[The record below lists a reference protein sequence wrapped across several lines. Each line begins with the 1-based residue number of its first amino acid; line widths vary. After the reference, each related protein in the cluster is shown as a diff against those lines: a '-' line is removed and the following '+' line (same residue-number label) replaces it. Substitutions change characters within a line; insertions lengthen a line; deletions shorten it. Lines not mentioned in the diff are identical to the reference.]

1 MERSKHVAHFEV
13 MLLQDIPMPLSLWYG
28 DPLTKYQAE
37 QLLQFSLEKRKQALF
52 KGLDCFSY
60 QIKEMIARFFLNRN
74 IKIEY
79 KTMVHSTQD
88 EQQIALIELV
98 FGQLLMSR
106 KLNPALD
113 HLKKGFSIAQKH
125 LSSADY
131 FGIVKRH
138 ELLERLKL
146 GKEPSEPKALA
157 SLLVEA
163 SIIKQLET
171 TNDLKNNYPKNPHDT
186 LG

>member
-1 MERSKHVAHFEV
+1 
-13 MLLQDIPMPLSLWYG
+13 MPLDLWYG
-28 DPLTKYQAE
+28 EPLTKYQAE

-52 KGLDCFSY
+52 KGLDCFHY
-60 QIKEMIARFFLNRN
+60 QVKEIIAHFFLNQN
-74 IKIEY
+74 INIEY
-79 KTMVHSTQD
+79 KTLVHSTQN

-98 FGQLLMSR
+98 FGQLLMCR

-125 LSSADY
+125 ISSADY
-131 FGIVKRH
+131 FGIAKRH

-146 GKEPSEPKALA
+146 GKEPSEPKTLA
-157 SLLVEA
+157 SLLVEG
-163 SIIKQLET
+163 SVIKQLET
-171 TNDLKNNYPKNPHDT
+171 SSGLKNRYSKNPHDT